1 MFMATSRDKMVSE
14 QFCRRA
20 HLAGNRPVMWYIE
33 LDKKYK
39 CMHVNLVE
47 SSNVAKEAEFLFV
60 PYSTFTVKRVVW
72 ETKPTWLKPHQ
83 IYLEAAIDNI
93 CEDEDLPLAPWS

>member
-1 MFMATSRDKMVSE
+1 
-14 QFCRRA
+14 
-20 HLAGNRPVMWYIE
+20 MWYIE

-60 PYSTFTVKRVVW
+60 PYSTFTVSFTVAAPHCVAYLRVGCS
-72 ETKPTWLKPHQ
+72 L
-83 IYLEAAIDNI
+83 L
-93 CEDEDLPLAPWS
+93 LL